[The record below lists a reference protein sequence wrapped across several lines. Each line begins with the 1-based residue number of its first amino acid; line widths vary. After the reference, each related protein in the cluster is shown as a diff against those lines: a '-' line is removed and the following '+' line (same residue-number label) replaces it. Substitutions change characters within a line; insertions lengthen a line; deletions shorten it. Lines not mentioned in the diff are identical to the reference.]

1 MRCSSTDCKAI
12 TITTEAEAKE
22 IVEHIQ
28 ARRMAA
34 LTDARNMVAVLERL
48 ARDESEPVLIE

>member
-1 MRCSSTDCKAI
+1 MPVACKAI

-28 ARRMAA
+28 TRRMAA
-34 LTDARNMVAVLERL
+34 LTDARNMVAALERL
-48 ARDESEPVLIE
+48 ARDEPEPV